1 MASTTGQ
8 PQGQSD
14 PLLLALQTL
23 YTNSSRADKERAN
36 AYLETFQK
44 SVC

>member
-1 MASTTGQ
+1 MASASGPPL
-8 PQGQSD
+8 PQTE

-44 SVC
+44 SVR